1 MRGAPACLVHTSN
14 VGVHTSSRNSDTGF
28 YNDAPD
34 VLDNRRQPYC
44 RVVVVVSFDAY
55 GGVFLREFEPWCFLI
70 LSAVINRAAMRI
82 AVLLFK
88 LRSRRCSVFSV
99 KSITANLIRIA
110 ERGKAPQ
117 RPRFARREQENP
129 ESLLQLASDLK
140 DRPQRSPPS
149 QFRK

>member
-44 RVVVVVSFDAY
+44 RVVVCVSFDAY

-88 LRSRRCSVFSV
+88 FRFRICSVFSV

-110 ERGKAPQ
+110 ERGRYLRDPV
-117 RPRFARREQENP
+117 
-129 ESLLQLASDLK
+129 SLAVSKKILN
-140 DRPQRSPPS
+140 RC
-149 QFRK
+149 FN